1 MPNEAKL
8 LYDALLYE
16 DGHLRRTQHILKVYG
31 LAKMLGALEN
41 LPVHEQENLHA
52 AAILHDIA
60 IKFCKEKYGD
70 GCPANQRR
78 EAPALARKFLLACGY
93 AEEDLPR
100 IIEIIVLH
108 HCYDKIDGKD
118 LQLLIE
124 ADLIA
129 GCTEEADPSTH
140 AKAVQRLF
148 KTSSGLALL
157 DTFIKE

>member
-16 DGHLRRTQHILKVYG
+16 DGHLRRTQHILKVYS
-31 LAKMLGALEN
+31 LAKLLGELEN
-41 LPVHEQENLHA
+41 LPPHEQENLRA

-70 GCPANQRR
+70 GCPANQRK
-78 EAPALARKFLLACGY
+78 EAPALAREFLTACGY
-93 AEEDLPR
+93 AEEDFPR
-100 IIEIIVLH
+100 IIEMIVLH
-108 HCYDKIDGKD
+108 HCYDRIDGKD

-129 GCTEEADPSTH
+129 GCTEENDPSAH
-140 AKAVQRLF
+140 AKAVRRLF
-148 KTSSGLALL
+148 KTASGLALL

>member
-16 DGHLRRTQHILKVYG
+16 NGHLRRTQHILKVYG
-31 LAKMLGALEN
+31 LAKMLGELEN
-41 LPVHEQENLHA
+41 LPTHEQENLRA

-60 IKFCKEKYGD
+60 IRFCKEKYGN
-70 GCPANQRR
+70 GCPANQRK
-78 EAPALARKFLLACGY
+78 EAPTLVRKFLTACGY
-93 AEEDLPR
+93 KEEDFPR
-100 IIEIIVLH
+100 ITKMVVLH

-118 LQLLIE
+118 LQLLVE

-129 GCTEEADPSTH
+129 GCTEEEVPSAH
-140 AKAVQRLF
+140 AKAVRRLF
-148 KTSSGLALL
+148 KSASGLALL

>member
-16 DGHLRRTQHILKVYG
+16 NGHLRRTQHILKVYG
-31 LAKMLGALEN
+31 LAKMLGELEN
-41 LPVHEQENLHA
+41 LPTHEQENLRA
-52 AAILHDIA
+52 AVILHDIA
-60 IKFCKEKYGD
+60 IKFCKEKYDD
-70 GCPANQRR
+70 GCPANQRK

-93 AEEDLPR
+93 AEEDLLR
-100 IIEIIVLH
+100 ITKMIVLH

-118 LQLLIE
+118 LQLLVE

-129 GCTEEADPSTH
+129 GCTEEDDPSAH
-140 AKAVQRLF
+140 AKAVRRLF
-148 KTSSGLALL
+148 KSASGLTLL

>member
-16 DGHLRRTQHILKVYG
+16 NGHLRRTQHILKVYG
-31 LAKMLGALEN
+31 LAKMLGELEN
-41 LPVHEQENLHA
+41 LPTHEQENLHA

-60 IKFCKEKYGD
+60 IKFCKEEYDD
-70 GCPANQRR
+70 GCPANQRK
-78 EAPALARKFLLACGY
+78 EAPALAQKFLTACGY

-100 IIEIIVLH
+100 ITKMIVLH

-118 LQLLIE
+118 LQLLVE

-129 GCTEEADPSTH
+129 GCTEEDDPSAH
-140 AKAVQRLF
+140 AKAVRRLF
-148 KTSSGLALL
+148 KSSSGLALL

>member
-16 DGHLRRTQHILKVYG
+16 NGHLRRTQHILKVYG
-31 LAKMLGALEN
+31 LAKMLGKLEN
-41 LPVHEQENLHA
+41 LPTHEQENLRA

-60 IKFCKEKYGD
+60 IKFCKEKYDD
-70 GCPANQRR
+70 GCPANQRK
-78 EAPALARKFLLACGY
+78 EAPALARKFLTACGY

-100 IIEIIVLH
+100 ITKMIVLH

-118 LQLLIE
+118 LQLLVE

-129 GCTEEADPSTH
+129 GCTEEEDPSAH
-140 AKAVQRLF
+140 AKAVRRLF
-148 KTSSGLALL
+148 KSSSGLALL

>member
-16 DGHLRRTQHILKVYG
+16 NGHLRRTQHILKVYG
-31 LAKMLGALEN
+31 LAKMLGELEN
-41 LPVHEQENLHA
+41 LPAHEQKNLRA

-70 GCPANQRR
+70 GCPANQRK

-93 AEEDLPR
+93 AEEYLPR
-100 IIEIIVLH
+100 ITEMIVLH
-108 HCYDKIDGKD
+108 HCYDKIDDKD

-129 GCTEEADPSTH
+129 GCTEEDDPSAH
-140 AKAVQRLF
+140 AKAVRRLF
-148 KTSSGLALL
+148 KTESGLTLL

>member
-16 DGHLRRTQHILKVYG
+16 NGHLRRTQHILKVYG
-31 LAKMLGALEN
+31 LAKMLGELEN
-41 LPVHEQENLHA
+41 LPTHEQENLHA

-60 IKFCKEKYGD
+60 IKFCKEKYDD
-70 GCPANQRR
+70 GCPANQRK
-78 EAPALARKFLLACGY
+78 EAPALAQKFLTACGY

-100 IIEIIVLH
+100 ITKMIVLH

-118 LQLLIE
+118 LQLLVE

-129 GCTEEADPSTH
+129 GCTEEEDPSAH
-140 AKAVQRLF
+140 AKAVRRLF
-148 KTSSGLALL
+148 KSSSGLALL

>member
-16 DGHLRRTQHILKVYG
+16 NGHLRRTQHILKVYG
-31 LAKMLGALEN
+31 LAKMLGELEN
-41 LPVHEQENLHA
+41 LPTHEQKNLRA

-60 IKFCKEKYGD
+60 IKFCKEKYDD
-70 GCPANQRR
+70 GCPANQRK
-78 EAPALARKFLLACGY
+78 EAPALARKFLTACGY
-93 AEEDLPR
+93 TEEDLPR
-100 IIEIIVLH
+100 ITKMIVLH

-118 LQLLIE
+118 LQLLVE

-129 GCTEEADPSTH
+129 GCTEEDDPSAH
-140 AKAVQRLF
+140 AKAVRRLF
-148 KTSSGLALL
+148 KSSSGLALL

>member
-16 DGHLRRTQHILKVYG
+16 NGHLRRTQHILKVYG
-31 LAKMLGALEN
+31 LAKMLGELEN
-41 LPVHEQENLHA
+41 LPTHEQENLRA

-60 IKFCKEKYGD
+60 IKFCKET
-70 GCPANQRR
+70 
-78 EAPALARKFLLACGY
+78 PALARKFLTACGY

-100 IIEIIVLH
+100 ITKMIVLH

-118 LQLLIE
+118 LQLLVE

-129 GCTEEADPSTH
+129 GCTEEDDPSAH
-140 AKAVQRLF
+140 AKAVRRLF
-148 KTSSGLALL
+148 KSSSGLALL

>member
-8 LYDALLYE
+8 LYDTLLYE

-31 LAKMLGALEN
+31 LAKMLGELEN
-41 LPVHEQENLHA
+41 LPPHEQENLRA

-60 IKFCKEKYGD
+60 IRFCKEKYGN
-70 GCPANQRR
+70 GCPANQRK
-78 EAPALARKFLLACGY
+78 EAPALVRKFLTACGY
-93 AEEDLPR
+93 KEEDFPR
-100 IIEIIVLH
+100 ITEMVVLH

-118 LQLLIE
+118 LHLLVE

-129 GCTEEADPSTH
+129 GCTEEDDPSAH
-140 AKAVQRLF
+140 AKAVRRLF
-148 KTSSGLALL
+148 KSPSGLALL